1 MVSLLIVGAGSR
13 GATFAGWA
21 RRHPEAARVVGVAE
35 PRAAYRDRLGDEHG
49 IPPERRFRD
58 WREAAAAGPL
68 ADAAVIATLDREHA
82 EPALALAAQGYA
94 LLIEKPL
101 APTEEE
107 CERIAAAVD
116 QAGVVAAVAHV
127 MRYTP
132 YTRRLKQLLDAG
144 AVGEIVSIDHL
155 EPVGF
160 WHQAH
165 SYVRGNWRR
174 EDETGPML
182 LAKCC
187 HDLDWL
193 SFLLEDRCTAVSSF
207 GALTHLRPE
216 QRPAGAGERCLDCA
230 IEADCAFS
238 AKRLYLGMAERGET
252 GWPVEVLA
260 WPPTVENVE
269 RALREGPYGRC
280 VWACDN
286 DVVDHQVVS
295 LQYERGAT
303 ASLTMTAFA
312 RMRERETR
320 IFGTRGEVTGDGET
334 IAVYDFRTERTTRH
348 EVDPGAS
355 GHSGGDDGV
364 MAAFVAAAAA
374 GDPALLPTS
383 PAETLASHRIAFAA
397 EAARRE
403 QRVVALEPALSV
415 TQRDG

>member
-13 GATFAGWA
+13 GATFADWA
-21 RRHPEAARVVGVAE
+21 ARHPGAARVVAVAE

-58 WREAAAAGPL
+58 WREAAAAGRV
-68 ADAAVIATLDREHA
+68 ADAAVIATLDREHT
-82 EPALALAAQGYA
+82 EPALAFAEQGYA

-101 APTEEE
+101 AATLPE
-107 CERIAAAVD
+107 CERIADAVGR
-116 QAGVVAAVAHV
+116 AGVVAAVAHV
-127 MRYTP
+127 LRYTP
-132 YTRRLKQLLDAG
+132 YTQLLERVLDSG
-144 AVGEIVSIDHL
+144 AIGEIVSIQHL

-160 WHQAH
+160 WHHAH

-193 SFLLEDRCTAVSSF
+193 GHLVGRPCTAVSSF
-207 GALTHLRPE
+207 GSLLHLRPE
-216 QRPAGAGERCLDCA
+216 QRPEGAADRCLDCGL
-230 IEADCAFS
+230 EPRCPYS
-238 AKRLYLGMAERGET
+238 AKRIYLDRARAGET
-252 GWPVEVLA
+252 GWPVEVLD
-260 WPPTVENVE
+260 WPPTPEAVE

-286 DVVDHQVVS
+286 DVVDHQVVN
-295 LQYERGAT
+295 LVFEHGVT
-303 ASLTMTAFA
+303 ASLTMTAFT

-320 IFGTRGEVTGDGET
+320 IFGTRGELTGDGSSV
-334 IAVYDFRTERTTRH
+334 AVYDFRADRTERH
-348 EVDPGAS
+348 AVDAAIAS

-374 GDPALLPTS
+374 GDPARVTTS

-397 EAARRE
+397 EVARRE
-403 QRVVALEPALSV
+403 ERVVPLIGAAAA
-415 TQRDG
+415 R